1 MKVVHDGWIRRAP
14 VLSGAELRELE
25 ARVSALR
32 ALKRSLRI
40 TEHDAINA
48 ALTRAHEA
56 RDADA
61 RRPATAAEIDAAR
74 AASAELGALLERAA
88 ERVPAAPTPAAATA
102 APVAAPI
109 APAGALVLSAPSKST
124 PSKPSSSKR
133 RAA

>member
-48 ALTRAHEA
+48 ALTRAHEV

-61 RRPATAAEIDAAR
+61 RRPATTAEIDAAR

-88 ERVPAAPTPAAATA
+88 ERVPAAPTPAS
-102 APVAAPI
+102 APVVSVAAPI
-109 APAGALVLSAPSKST
+109 APAGALVLST
-124 PSKPSSSKR
+124 PSKFTHSKR

>member
-32 ALKRSLRI
+32 VLKRSLRI

-102 APVAAPI
+102 PVAAPI

-124 PSKPSSSKR
+124 HSKR